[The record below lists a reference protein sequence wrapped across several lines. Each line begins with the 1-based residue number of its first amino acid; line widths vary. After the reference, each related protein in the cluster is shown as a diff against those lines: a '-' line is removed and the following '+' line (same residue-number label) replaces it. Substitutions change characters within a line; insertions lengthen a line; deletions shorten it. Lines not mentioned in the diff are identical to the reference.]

1 MEKDYDEL
9 ESILPES
16 STQLVSLNTRVP
28 RFVSKM
34 IDESVGILQTE
45 SHYLKVSKQSAI
57 QILIERGYQ
66 AIREDFERVDREES
80 EQETVTVSIERTK
93 QTRDT
98 YDMKAYAEMSNKTI
112 YEPRKSP
119 AKISQ
124 NEKPKFLQNLGLR

>member
-1 MEKDYDEL
+1 
-9 ESILPES
+9 
-16 STQLVSLNTRVP
+16 
-28 RFVSKM
+28 M